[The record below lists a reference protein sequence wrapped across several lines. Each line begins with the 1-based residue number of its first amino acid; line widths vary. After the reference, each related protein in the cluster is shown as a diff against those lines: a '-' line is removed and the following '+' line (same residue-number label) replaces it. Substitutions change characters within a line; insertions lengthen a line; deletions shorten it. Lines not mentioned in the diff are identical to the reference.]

1 MLFSPSRRIC
11 SQLAALSGKAEAT
24 WNQLVPVF
32 VSLHRRKPRRMLAVC
47 AFEGFYDPE
56 TLKGYTFAW
65 TVDHA
70 SIRCRFAQRVTIRHL
85 WLEIACTAPDGS
97 RFSVHVNGTPLAEGV
112 RKNGD
117 GTVHLRVPKTLR
129 TSSLDIE
136 IHTSTFTPADK
147 YPNTGDHRT
156 LGIGLRGIALAASR
170 WHYRRQMDF
179 KPPLPKQ
186 VLQFASRHIGR
197 RAA

>member
-85 WLEIACTAPDGS
+85 WLEIACTAPDG
-97 RFSVHVNGTPLAEGV
+97 
-112 RKNGD
+112 
-117 GTVHLRVPKTLR
+117 TVHLRVPKTLR